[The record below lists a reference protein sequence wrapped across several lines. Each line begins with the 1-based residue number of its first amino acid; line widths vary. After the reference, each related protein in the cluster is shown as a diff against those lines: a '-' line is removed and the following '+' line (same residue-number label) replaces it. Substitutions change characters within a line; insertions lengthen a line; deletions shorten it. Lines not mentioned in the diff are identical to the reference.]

1 MAHIELEGQKVELAE
16 DWRIGELIRAENA
29 LDIDMD
35 SAKTAART
43 ALVVYISLARLEP
56 WKSRRDLADYVMRMD
71 ITELAT
77 DDEDEDDDALP
88 PASGPDGGPREPNAP
103 SGPSDTEGNED
114 QPTTGALHSV
124 SSG

>member
-1 MAHIELEGQKVELAE
+1 VAHIEIEGTTVQLAE

-43 ALVVYISLARLEP
+43 ALVVYISLAREEP

-71 ITELAT
+71 ITELAK
-77 DDEDEDDDALP
+77 DDEEDDALP
-88 PASGPDGGPREPNAP
+88 PVFVPDGVP
-103 SGPSDTEGNED
+103 SVPPGLSVAEEKDDP
-114 QPTTGALHSV
+114 PTTGRLPSA